1 MKVRSITEGDTE
13 VLVPIPVE
21 GANFAP
27 SAAPV
32 FYNPVMEMNRD
43 ISVAA
48 TSAFV
53 KRMEPDPEKTIT
65 YVDALSAS
73 GIRGLRIANE
83 TGIHTTLND
92 WSEEAC
98 DLIQQ
103 NIDNLEIGHNTIAS
117 HKNANVLLHEKH
129 FNIVDLDP
137 FGTPA
142 PFLAAAARSVINLLE
157 VTATDTAPL
166 CGAHLNSGIRKY
178 AAIPFNNEY
187 HSEMGVRILL
197 GRIARELSLQDKAMN
212 PLLTHATRHYV
223 RTYLEMKKGAKQADK
238 MLKNMGF
245 IVHCPACGNRE
256 AIYGLAAH
264 IEEKC
269 GRCGEKN
276 MLGGPMWLGKIHSP
290 DFCSETIAELEA
302 RNCGTKQLAI
312 KMLELCRDELD
323 IPMFY
328 DQHLICKK
336 LGVSASAIETVIQ
349 ELRNRGFKASRTHFS
364 GISFK
369 TDADISDIEII
380 IADLR

>member
-1 MKVRSITEGDTE
+1 MKVRSVKEGDTE
-13 VLVPIPVE
+13 ILVPIPAE

-53 KRMEPDPEKTIT
+53 KRMKPDPERLIT

-73 GIRGLRIANE
+73 GIRGLRISNE
-83 TGIHTTLND
+83 IGIHTTLND

-98 DLIQQ
+98 ALIQQ
-103 NIDNLEIGHNTIAS
+103 NIDNLEIGHNTVAS

-137 FGTPA
+137 FGTPG

-197 GRIARELSLQDKAMN
+197 GKIARELSLHDKAMD

-223 RTYLEMKKGAKQADK
+223 RTYLEIKKGAKRADT
-238 MLKNMGF
+238 MLENMGF
-245 IVHCPACGNRE
+245 ITHCPQCGQRE
-256 AIYGLAAH
+256 SIHGLAVP
-264 IEEKC
+264 IKDNCSKC
-269 GRCGEKN
+269 DSKN
-276 MLGGPMWLGKIHSP
+276 IIGGPMWLGKLHSP
-290 DFCSETIAELEA
+290 DFCNETIAELEA
-302 RNCGTKQLAI
+302 RNCGSKQFAI
-312 KMLELCRDELD
+312 KLLELCRDELD

-328 DQHLICKK
+328 DQHLICKQI
-336 LGVSASAIETVIQ
+336 GVSASRIETLIQ
-349 ELRNRGFKASRTHFS
+349 ELQNRGFLASRTHFS
-364 GISFK
+364 GTSFK
-369 TDADISDIEII
+369 TDANIADIELI
-380 IADLR
+380 IAGIR

>member
-1 MKVRSITEGDTE
+1 MKVRSVKEGDTE
-13 VLVPIPVE
+13 VLVPFHE
-21 GANFAP
+21 EDAHFAP

-32 FYNPVMEMNRD
+32 FYNPAMEMNRD

-48 TSAFV
+48 TSAFI
-53 KRMEPDPEKTIT
+53 KRSKPDPEKTVR

-73 GIRGLRIANE
+73 GIRGLRISNE

-92 WSEEAC
+92 WNEDAYR
-98 DLIQQ
+98 LIKQ
-103 NIDNLEIGHNTIAS
+103 NIEKLNIGNRTVAS
-117 HKNANVLLHEKH
+117 HRNANVLLHEKY

-178 AAIPFNNEY
+178 AAVPFNNEY

-197 GRIARELSLQDKAMN
+197 GKIARELSLHDKAMV
-212 PLLTHATRHYV
+212 PLLSHATRHYV
-223 RTYLEMKKGAKQADK
+223 RTYLEIKRGAKQADR
-238 MLKNMGF
+238 MLKKMGF
-245 IVHCPACGNRE
+245 IAHCLSCGHRE
-256 AIYGLAAH
+256 ARYGLTPA

-269 GRCGEKN
+269 DLCGEKN
-276 MLGGPMWLGKIHSP
+276 IVAGPLWLGKLHNP
-290 DFCSETIAELEA
+290 EFCSETISEIED
-302 RNCGTKQLAI
+302 RCPGTRELAI
-312 KMLELCRDELD
+312 RMLEFCRDELD

-336 LGVSASAIETVIQ
+336 LGVSASTIDKLITALQ
-349 ELRNRGFKASRTHFS
+349 SNGFRASRTHFT
-364 GISFK
+364 GTSFK
-369 TDADISDIEII
+369 TDAKIPDIKKII
-380 IADLR
+380 LNIR

>member
-1 MKVRSITEGDTE
+1 MKVRSVKEGDTE
-13 VLVPIPVE
+13 VLVPVPDE
-21 GANFAP
+21 GSNFAP

-53 KRMEPDPEKTIT
+53 KKMEYGPEKTIT

-92 WSEEAC
+92 WNEDAYN
-98 DLIQQ
+98 LIQQ
-103 NIDNLEIGHNTIAS
+103 NIESLEISHNAIAS

-142 PFLAAAARSVINLLE
+142 PFLAAAARSVVDLLE

-178 AAIPFNNEY
+178 AAVPFNNEY

-197 GRIARELSLQDKAMN
+197 GKIARELSLHDKAMN
-212 PLLTHATRHYV
+212 PLLSHATRHYV
-223 RTYLEMKKGAKQADK
+223 RTYLEIKKGAKQADK

-245 IVHCPACGNRE
+245 IAHCPTCGHRE
-256 AIYGLAAH
+256 VNYGLASH
-264 IEEKC
+264 IKEKC
-269 GRCGEKN
+269 SLCDGIF
-276 MLGGPMWLGKIHSP
+276 MLAGPVWLGKLHDP
-290 DFCSETIAELEA
+290 DFCTEAIAELET
-302 RNCGTKQLAI
+302 RNCGTKIFAVKL
-312 KMLELCRDELD
+312 LEFCRDELD

-336 LGVSASAIETVIQ
+336 VGVSASQIENVIQ
-349 ELRNRGFKASRTHFS
+349 ELKSKGFLASRTHFS
-364 GISFK
+364 GTSFK
-369 TDADISDIEII
+369 TNANISDIENII
-380 IADLR
+380 TSIR

>member
-1 MKVRSITEGDTE
+1 MRVRSVKEGDTE
-13 VLVPIPVE
+13 VLVPIPEE

-32 FYNPVMEMNRD
+32 FFNPVMEMNRD
-43 ISVAA
+43 VSIVA
-48 TSAFV
+48 TSAFLN
-53 KRMEPDPEKTIT
+53 RMEPDPEKTIT

-73 GIRGLRIANE
+73 GIRGLRVANE
-83 TGIHTTLND
+83 IGIHTTLND
-92 WSEEAC
+92 WSEDAFE
-98 DLIQQ
+98 LIEQ
-103 NIDNLEIGHNTIAS
+103 NIEKLGIADHTIAS

-197 GRIARELSLQDKAMN
+197 GKIARELSLYDKAMF
-212 PLLTHATRHYV
+212 PLLSHATRHYV
-223 RTYLEMKKGAKQADK
+223 RTYLDIRRGAKQADK
-238 MLKNMGF
+238 MLKKMGF
-245 IVHCPACGNRE
+245 ISQCECGNRE
-256 AIYGLAAH
+256 IVHGLAAH
-264 IEEKC
+264 IGDTCSLC
-269 GRCGEKN
+269 GKKTIIA
-276 MLGGPMWLGKIHSP
+276 GPLWLGNLHEP
-290 DFCSETIAELEA
+290 QFCNETIEELEL
-302 RNCGTKQLAI
+302 RNCGTKEMSV
-312 KMLELCRDELD
+312 KMLEFCRDELD

-336 LGVSASAIETVIQ
+336 LGVSASAIDILIT
-349 ELRNRGFKASRTHFS
+349 ELKNNGFRASRTHFS
-364 GISFK
+364 GTSFK
-369 TDADISDIEII
+369 TDAELPDIERII
-380 IADLR
+380 VDIR

>member
-1 MKVRSITEGDTE
+1 MKVRSIKEGDTE
-13 VLVPIPVE
+13 VLVPIPAE

-197 GRIARELSLQDKAMN
+197 GRIARELSLHDKAMN

-223 RTYLEMKKGAKQADK
+223 RTYLEIKKGAKQADK

-245 IVHCPACGNRE
+245 IAHCTACGHRE
-256 AIYGLAAH
+256 AIYGLAVH

-269 GRCGEKN
+269 SLCDGKN
-276 MLGGPMWLGKIHSP
+276 MLAGPMWLGKIHSP
-290 DFCSETIAELEA
+290 DFCSETIDELEQ
-302 RNCGTKQLAI
+302 RNCGTKQFAI
-312 KMLELCRDELD
+312 KMLEFCRDELD

-336 LGVSASAIETVIQ
+336 VGVSASAIETVIQ
-349 ELRNRGFKASRTHFS
+349 ELQNRGFRASRTHFS

-369 TDADISDIEII
+369 TDANISAIETI
-380 IADLR
+380 IADIR